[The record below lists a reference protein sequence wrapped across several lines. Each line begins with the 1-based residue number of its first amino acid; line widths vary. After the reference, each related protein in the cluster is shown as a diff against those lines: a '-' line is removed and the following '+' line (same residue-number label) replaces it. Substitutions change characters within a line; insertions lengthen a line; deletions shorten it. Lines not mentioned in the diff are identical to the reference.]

1 MKILTCASDPGGA
14 RNIGPV
20 LLEAVKANIEI
31 VVWSS
36 KKTKN
41 IFLDCGI
48 KSSNIQQYNNKKI
61 KEKLLKENPD
71 VILCGATRFGY
82 KLPEL
87 YIIDL
92 AKINNIP
99 CSVVLDE
106 WFYYAKR
113 FWNTKKE
120 LKHLPDIIFCQ
131 DRLAYIESQDEG
143 IPEHL
148 LKITG
153 SPAYSDIFFN
163 KKKLFLKKSNKSN
176 KGTTNILFIS
186 EAHSE
191 TYGNALGENGP
202 HGKFQGYTEIIV
214 RNILGKVIRSIG
226 KKVIINEKL
235 HPNQKLKKIKPI
247 NLIAGCKW
255 NICKSNSNLD
265 RLLFESD
272 IVIGMRSA
280 VLMEAWLLG
289 KIVISFQPN
298 LLTEN
303 KCTISRRGFIKH
315 IESEIDFYKEL
326 KKYIGKRHEV
336 NKQQNIAPQFCN
348 INASKNILKS
358 LKEMTRN

>member
-20 LLEAVKANIEI
+20 LSEAVKANIEI

-36 KKTKN
+36 KQTKN
-41 IFLDCGI
+41 IFLDYGI
-48 KSSNIQQYNNKKI
+48 KSFNIQKYNNKKI

-87 YIIDL
+87 HIIDL

-106 WFYYAKR
+106 WFYYARR
-113 FWNTKKE
+113 FWNEKKE
-120 LKHLPDIIFCQ
+120 LKHLPDLIFCQ
-131 DRLAYIESQDEG
+131 DRLAYKESQSEG
-143 IPEHL
+143 IPKHI

-153 SPAYSDIFFN
+153 SPAHSDIFFN
-163 KKKLFLKKSNKSN
+163 KRKLFFNKINKSN
-176 KGTTNILFIS
+176 KNITNILFVS

-191 TYGNALGENGP
+191 AYGSALGESGP
-202 HGKFQGYTEIIV
+202 HGNFQGYTEIIV
-214 RNILGKVIRSIG
+214 RNILGKVIRLIG
-226 KKVIINEKL
+226 KKVIVNEKL
-235 HPNQKLKKIKPI
+235 HPNQKLQKIKPI
-247 NLIAGCKW
+247 KLTTGCKW
-255 NICKSNSNLD
+255 NIYNINSNLET
-265 RLLFESD
+265 LLFESD

-289 KIVISFQPN
+289 KTVISFQPN

-303 KCTISRRGFIKH
+303 KCTTSRRGFIKH
-315 IESEIDFYKEL
+315 IVSEVDFHKEL
-326 KKYIGKRHEV
+326 KECMEKSKYS
-336 NKQQNIAPQFCN
+336 NINQKNPPQFCN

-358 LKEMTRN
+358 LKEMIIK

>member
-14 RNIGPV
+14 RNIAPV
-20 LLEAVKANIEI
+20 LSEAVKANIEI

-36 KKTKN
+36 KQTEN
-41 IFLDCGI
+41 IFLHCGI

-61 KEKLLKENPD
+61 KEKLLKEKPD

-106 WFYYAKR
+106 WFYYARR
-113 FWNTKKE
+113 FWNKKKE
-120 LKHLPDIIFCQ
+120 FKYLPDIIFCQ
-131 DRLAYIESQDEG
+131 DRLAYIESQNEG
-143 IPEHL
+143 IPENL

-163 KKKLFLKKSNKSN
+163 KRKLFLNKSNKSN
-176 KGTTNILFIS
+176 KSTTNILFVS

-191 TYGNALGENGP
+191 AYGNALGESGP

-214 RNILGKVIRSIG
+214 RDILGKVIRSIG
-226 KKVIINEKL
+226 KKVVINEKL
-235 HPNQKLKKIKPI
+235 HPNQKLKNIKPV
-247 NLIAGCKW
+247 NLITGSNW
-255 NICKSNSNLD
+255 NICNSNSNLET
-265 RLLFESD
+265 LLFDSD

-289 KIVISFQPN
+289 KTVISFQPN

-315 IESEIDFYKEL
+315 IESEVDFHKEL
-326 KKYIGKRHEV
+326 KKCMGTIHDSHKYQK
-336 NKQQNIAPQFCN
+336 NPPPFCN

-358 LKEMTRN
+358 LKEMIIN

>member
-20 LLEAVKANIEI
+20 LSEAVKANIKI

-36 KKTKN
+36 KQTKN
-41 IFLDCGI
+41 IFLDYGI
-48 KSSNIQQYNNKKI
+48 KSTNIQQYNNNKI
-61 KEKLLKENPD
+61 KEKLIKEKPD

-87 YIIDL
+87 NIIDL
-92 AKINNIP
+92 AKIKNIP

-106 WFYYAKR
+106 WFYYARR
-113 FWNTKKE
+113 FWNEKKE

-131 DRLAYIESQDEG
+131 DRLAYLESQNEG
-143 IPEHL
+143 IPKHL

-153 SPAYSDIFFN
+153 SPAYSEIYFN
-163 KKKLFLKKSNKSN
+163 RRKVFMKKRNKSTKN
-176 KGTTNILFIS
+176 IINILFVS

-191 TYGNALGENGP
+191 AYGNELGESGP

-214 RNILGKVIRSIG
+214 RNIIGEVVRSIG
-226 KKVIINEKL
+226 KKVVVNEKL
-235 HPNQKLKKIKPI
+235 HPNQKLKNIKPVH
-247 NLIAGCKW
+247 LFSGCKW
-255 NICKSNSNLD
+255 NICNINTNLE
-265 RLLFESD
+265 RLLFDSD

-289 KIVISFQPN
+289 KNVISFQPN

-303 KCTISRRGFIKH
+303 KCTVSRRGYIKH
-315 IESEIDFYKEL
+315 IGSQRDLHKEL
-326 KKYIGKRHEV
+326 KKCMEQINYSNKKQKRP
-336 NKQQNIAPQFCN
+336 PQFCN
-348 INASKNILKS
+348 INASKNILKH
-358 LKEMTRN
+358 LKDMVIN